1 MQERQGMIKVMVH
14 TILGIK
20 KIIGRGDIEVSLPE
34 ESPLISLLSHLV
46 KTYGEDLSSYL
57 YGENKTELLPHIR
70 VMVNGRD
77 IEFLNGTG
85 TVLKDRDEILILP
98 PVSGG

>member
-1 MQERQGMIKVMVH
+1 MIKVKVH

-20 KIIGRGDIEVSLPE
+20 KIIGRGKIEVVLPKD
-34 ESPLISLLSHLV
+34 SVLKSLLSRLIEI
-46 KTYGEDLSSYL
+46 YGEALSSTI
-57 YGENKTELLPHIR
+57 YGENNAEILPHIR

-77 IEFLNGTG
+77 IEFLDGTG
-85 TVLKDRDEILILP
+85 TVLENGDEILILP

>member
-1 MQERQGMIKVMVH
+1 MKVKVH

-20 KIIGRGDIEVSLPE
+20 KIIGRSNIDVALPE
-34 ESPLISLLSHLV
+34 ESVLASLLSDLV
-46 KTYGEDLSSYL
+46 KRYGKELSSTVY
-57 YGENKTELLPHIR
+57 EKNSTRIFPHIR

-85 TVLKDRDEILILP
+85 TVLKDGDEVLILP